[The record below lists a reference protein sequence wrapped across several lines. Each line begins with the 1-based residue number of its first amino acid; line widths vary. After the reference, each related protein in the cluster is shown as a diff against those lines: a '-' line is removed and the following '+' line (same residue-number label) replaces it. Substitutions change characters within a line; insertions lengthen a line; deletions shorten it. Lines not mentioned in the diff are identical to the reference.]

1 MYWRDSN
8 RPRAVEVEG
17 GIEGGF
23 MNEIF
28 QQLIQSLAIH
38 DSTSEI
44 EQLLSRTLNQYG
56 FPCYAYLS
64 FMPREGGDDP
74 LTITTYPG
82 TWVKRYCA
90 NRYDRID
97 PVIARS
103 IATTL
108 PFFWSIT
115 ESGINLTKK
124 QKTFF
129 EEARE
134 FGISHGLTIPVHDRQ
149 GKVATLTISS
159 GDSLSAFEERVEQ
172 YRHELHLIA
181 IYLHARLRNA
191 ALPPVP
197 PLRPSLTQ
205 RERSCLQ
212 WVARG
217 KSASDI
223 ADIIRVSRRTV
234 VFHTENAKRKLGV
247 ATAQQA
253 VAMGLMYD
261 IISP

>member
-1 MYWRDSN
+1 MKWKVGSGS
-8 RPRAVEVEG
+8 EG
-17 GIEGGF
+17 AF
-23 MNEIF
+23 MNEMF
-28 QQLIQSLAIH
+28 QELIQSLAMR
-38 DSTSEI
+38 DDTSEI
-44 EQLLSRTLNQYG
+44 EHLLRRTLNQYG
-56 FPCYAYLS
+56 FPCFAYLS
-64 FMPREGGDDP
+64 FMPRDGSDDP
-74 LTITTYPG
+74 LTITTYPSS
-82 TWVKRYCA
+82 WVQRYTA

-108 PFFWSIT
+108 PFSWSIA
-115 ESGINLTKK
+115 ESDINLTKK
-124 QKTFF
+124 QKWFF

-134 FGISHGLTIPVHDRQ
+134 FGISHGLTIPIHERL
-149 GKVATLTISS
+149 GKVATLTISACGS
-159 GDSLSAFEERVEQ
+159 RSEFDGRVER

-191 ALPPVP
+191 TPAPIS
-197 PLRPSLTQ
+197 PLRPFLTQ

-223 ADIIRVSRRTV
+223 AEIIRISRRTV